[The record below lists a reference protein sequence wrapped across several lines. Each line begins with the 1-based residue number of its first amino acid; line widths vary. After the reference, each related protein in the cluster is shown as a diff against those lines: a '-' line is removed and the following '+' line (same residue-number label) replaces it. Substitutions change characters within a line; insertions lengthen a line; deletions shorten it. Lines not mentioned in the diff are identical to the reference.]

1 MNMHSQTH
9 TLTVPAQ
16 VQNVQ
21 VFVYF
26 PMLTDDDISALVTW
40 DALTASQGGGFVQNY
55 TVQVFQDGQLLSN
68 VSSSACS
75 LSLGYVEG
83 QIVKDKWLWFLSH
96 DTETVYMY
104 IMSLHISCISLHVS
118 HT

>member
-1 MNMHSQTH
+1 MNVHSQTH

-26 PMLTDDDISALVTW
+26 PMLTGDDVSALVTW
-40 DALTASQGGGFVQNY
+40 DALTASEGGGFVQNY

-68 VSSSACS
+68 VSPSACS
-75 LSLGYVEG
+75 LSLGDVRG
-83 QIVKDKWLWFLSH
+83 RL
-96 DTETVYMY
+96 
-104 IMSLHISCISLHVS
+104 
-118 HT
+118 

>member
-1 MNMHSQTH
+1 MNVHSQTH

-26 PMLTDDDISALVTW
+26 PMLTGDDVSALVTW
-40 DALTASQGGGFVQNY
+40 DALTASEGEGFVQNY

-68 VSSSACS
+68 VSPC
-75 LSLGYVEG
+75 
-83 QIVKDKWLWFLSH
+83 Q
-96 DTETVYMY
+96 M
-104 IMSLHISCISLHVS
+104 
-118 HT
+118 